1 MAEGKTYGINFPFRD
16 SSKGTYLSLSEESD
30 EEIRSSLVH
39 LLLTRKGTRYYLPDF
54 GTRLYEFIFDQN
66 DSVSFNLIEDEI
78 RESVKKYIP
87 NLDINS
93 IEVVSAEDDPDEPR
107 TFAEEENSRLFR
119 VSNDSTEPYTAR
131 VKIDYTVNNGAF
143 STSDFIIIN
152 I

>member
-1 MAEGKTYGINFPFRD
+1 MAATYGIDFPFRD
-16 SSKGTYLSLSEESD
+16 SRKGDFLAMTETPER
-30 EEIRSSLVH
+30 EIRANLIH
-39 LLLTRKGTRYYLPDF
+39 LILTRKGSRYYLPDF